1 MDAMT
6 MGVVSM
12 VMGMAGG
19 MGGNGFAGR
28 APAYDGH
35 RPYAVSR
42 AFDGRSYGYDG
53 AGPYAARN
61 AFGYSRPTPRP
72 SRYASYGGM
81 VCATV
86 RGTCRAAPSYRGS
99 PCGCQTAYGGFV
111 PGTLR

>member
-1 MDAMT
+1 MDEMA

-19 MGGNGFAGR
+19 MGGDGFVGR
-28 APAYDGH
+28 APAYDGY
-35 RPYAVSR
+35 RPYGVSR
-42 AFDGRSYGYDG
+42 PYDDRGYGYDRG
-53 AGPYAARN
+53 DRYVRGNDY
-61 AFGYSRPTPRP
+61 GYPRPAPRP
-72 SRYASYGGM
+72 STYAGYGGM

-86 RGTCRAAPSYRGS
+86 RGICRAEPSYRGA

>member
-1 MDAMT
+1 MDAMA

-28 APAYDGH
+28 APAYDGY
-35 RPYAVSR
+35 RPYGVSR
-42 AFDGRSYGYDG
+42 AYDDHAYGYDRG
-53 AGPYAARN
+53 DRYGRRDGYGYPRPAPRPPGYAA
-61 AFGYSRPTPRP
+61 
-72 SRYASYGGM
+72 YGGM

-86 RGTCRAAPSYRGS
+86 RGTCRAEASYRGS
-99 PCGCQTAYGGFV
+99 SCGCQTAYGGFV

>member
-28 APAYDGH
+28 APAYDGY
-35 RPYAVSR
+35 RPYAASR
-42 AFDGRSYGYDG
+42 AYDDRSYGHAAVD
-53 AGPYAARN
+53 PYAARG
-61 AFGYSRPTPRP
+61 GYGYPGPVQRP

-81 VCATV
+81 ICATV
-86 RGTCRAAPSYRGS
+86 RGTCRATPSYRGS